1 MSDGRP
7 RTTQLRLVG
16 VRGTRSVFPR
26 TAHELAH
33 ALSSRDGTTHIVF
46 TPHELIVML
55 IPLIPRPRCHLVR
68 YHGILGPAAKDR
80 AKVVPTPPAPP
91 VPDAAGADNAGTGES
106 REIDITKIQRGS
118 RLLLLKRV
126 FMTDALT
133 CPKCHGRMKILAAIT
148 KPDAICRI
156 LDHLG
161 IPSEAPRRTAAR
173 PPPQAELPGSADLA
187 EVDYADPPSLEW

>member
-1 MSDGRP
+1 MATGAAKPRGAGVGRVGPSP
-7 RTTQLRLVG
+7 RR
-16 VRGTRSVFPR
+16 
-26 TAHELAH
+26 
-33 ALSSRDGTTHIVF
+33 GTTHIVF
-46 TPHELIVML
+46 TPHELIEKL

-80 AKVVPTPPAPP
+80 AKVVPIPPAPP
-91 VPDAAGADNAGTGES
+91 GLDAAGADKAGEGES

-118 RLLLLKRV
+118 RLPWALLLKRV

-148 KPDAICRI
+148 KPDAIRKI

-161 IPSEAPRRTAAR
+161 IPSEAPRRAAAR
-173 PPPQAELPGSADLA
+173 PPPQADFSGTSDLA
-187 EVDYADPPSLEW
+187 EVDYADPPSPEW

>member
-1 MSDGRP
+1 MATGAAKPRGAGVGRVGPSP
-7 RTTQLRLVG
+7 RR
-16 VRGTRSVFPR
+16 
-26 TAHELAH
+26 
-33 ALSSRDGTTHIVF
+33 GTTHIVF
-46 TPHELIVML
+46 TPHELIEKL

-91 VPDAAGADNAGTGES
+91 AADAPSADSAGADKPGTGES

-118 RLLLLKRV
+118 RLPWALLLKRV

-133 CPKCHGRMKILAAIT
+133 CQKCHGRMKILAAIT
-148 KPDAICRI
+148 KPEAIRKI

-161 IPSEAPRRTAAR
+161 IPSEPPRRTAAR
-173 PPPQAELPGSADLA
+173 PPPQGELSGSADLA
-187 EVDYADPPSLEW
+187 EIDYADPPSPEW